1 LGEAKQKGTVPACN
15 QTMMIWWKRCTQWHG
30 GTWTMMPMTSLS
42 SGPRLYCR
50 LSKVRWTCW
59 GADMRW
65 QSRIKTFTVK
75 LYILLDAHLLAI
87 D

>member
-1 LGEAKQKGTVPACN
+1 MEVA
-15 QTMMIWWKRCTQWHG
+15 
-30 GTWTMMPMTSLS
+30 TWATMPMTSLL

-59 GADMRW
+59 GVDMRW
-65 QSRIKTFTVK
+65 QSRIESFVVK
-75 LYILLDAHLLAI
+75 LYILLDTHLLAI